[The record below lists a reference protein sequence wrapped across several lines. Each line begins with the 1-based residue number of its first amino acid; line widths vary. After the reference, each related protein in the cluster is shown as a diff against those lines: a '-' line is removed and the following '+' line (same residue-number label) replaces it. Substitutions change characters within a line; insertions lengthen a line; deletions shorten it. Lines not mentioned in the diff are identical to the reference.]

1 MCVTLAN
8 APYKLHQDQQR
19 TIMNTFSIDIEN
31 VTVAYHRKVALHSA
45 SLQLKA
51 GTICGLVG
59 MNGAGKS
66 TLFKAVMGFVKPVSG
81 RVLINGLPI
90 RLVQKNN
97 LVAYVPQTEE
107 VDWNFPVSVYDVVMM
122 GRYGY
127 MNFLRIPSVQD
138 KQAVR
143 DSLERVEMWEMRD
156 RQIGELSGGQ
166 KKRTFFARALAQ
178 QAKVLLLDEPFAGV
192 DVKTEKLMINL
203 LMELRDAGYT
213 ILISTHDLDS
223 ITTFCDQVVLIN
235 RTILAYGETS
245 EVFTEEN
252 LSRTFGGSVID
263 LSRSKIITTLGG
275 LCWETIRN
283 SHNGISELVYSTLA
297 IWVYGQSDFGECLG
311 RDCLFSAI
319 LLHDP

>member
-1 MCVTLAN
+1 
-8 APYKLHQDQQR
+8 
-19 TIMNTFSIDIEN
+19 MNTFSIDIEN
-31 VTVAYHRKVALHSA
+31 VTVAYHGKVALHSA

-90 RLVQKNN
+90 RLVQRNN

-107 VDWNFPVSVYDVVMM
+107 VDWNFPVSVHDVVMM

-127 MNFLRIPSVQD
+127 MNFLRIPRSLD
-138 KQAVR
+138 KR
-143 DSLERVEMWEMRD
+143 ESLERVEMWEMRD

-166 KKRTFFARALAQ
+166 KKRAFFARALAQ
-178 QAKVLLLDEPFAGV
+178 QGKVLLLDEPFAGV
-192 DVKTEKLMINL
+192 DVKTEKMMINL

-213 ILISTHDLDS
+213 VLVSTHDLES
-223 ITTFCDQVVLIN
+223 INTFCDQVVLIN
-235 RTILAYGETS
+235 RTILAYGQTS

-252 LSRTFGGSVID
+252 ISRTFGGSF
-263 LSRSKIITTLGG
+263 KF
-275 LCWETIRN
+275 
-283 SHNGISELVYSTLA
+283 A
-297 IWVYGQSDFGECLG
+297 
-311 RDCLFSAI
+311 
-319 LLHDP
+319 